1 MITRSILQCIMGLL
15 FLLVAVTT
23 KSTAEE
29 RGNPAN
35 APAADHAVET
45 PDWAQTTQPPL
56 WSFAWVSDMHLDS
69 SRLEY
74 MAKAMDY
81 IRTELKPH
89 FVLLTGDNNSLAA
102 SSADTQHPESLGVRQ
117 QRFLK
122 AFLEKHLKLPYLL
135 VTADNWMEGFDKVFG
150 PHQFSFDCGGLHF
163 ILLDPDR
170 MYHGS
175 LSGPEYEG
183 LSVFEKST
191 WDWIRQDLERHR
203 QTPTIVALHE
213 PICPPT
219 FLDAPPL
226 RALVEHNSNVV
237 AVLQGHLHVDMDR
250 RCNGVAYL
258 VAPALGKPPA
268 KAMKLVHVYPRGLV
282 VRTIHYD
289 EAGDRFGMLG
299 RRQAIEIAQPLRDK
313 LSVPAGPG
321 FSMTGYDAIP
331 AHPIVIDSTLEVR
344 AGELLKNAANYLLFS
359 K

>member
-1 MITRSILQCIMGLL
+1 MITRLISRCIMGLV
-15 FLLVAVTT
+15 FLLVAVAA

-29 RGNPAN
+29 PGSAANTRPADRL
-35 APAADHAVET
+35 AET
-45 PDWAQTTQPPL
+45 PDWAKTTEPPL
-56 WSFAWVSDMHLDS
+56 WSFVWVSDMHLDGS
-69 SRLEY
+69 LLEY
-74 MAKAMDY
+74 EAKAMHY
-81 IRTELKPH
+81 IQAELKPH
-89 FVLLTGDNNSLAA
+89 FVLLTGDNNAQAA
-102 SSADTQHPESLGVRQ
+102 PPAEAQHPESLGVRQ

-122 AFLEKHLKLPYLL
+122 AFLDEHLKTPYVL
-135 VTADNWMEGFDKVFG
+135 VTADNWVEGFDKVFG
-150 PHQFSFDCGGLHF
+150 PHQYSFDCGGLHF
-163 ILLDPDR
+163 MLLDPDR
-170 MYHGS
+170 MYHGAP
-175 LSGPEYEG
+175 SGPEYEG

-250 RCNGVAYL
+250 RVKGIAYL

-268 KAMKLVHVYPRGLV
+268 KAVKLVQVYPRGLV

-289 EAGDRFGMLG
+289 EAGGRFEMLG

-321 FSMTGYDAIP
+321 FSKTGYDAVP
-331 AHPIVIDSTLEVR
+331 AHPIVIDPALASR
-344 AGELLKNAANYLLFS
+344 AGELMKNAVNYLLLS